1 MSRSLAAALSRNSLR
16 VGLFVTVAVVLLIAL
31 RSCEQELQ
39 VTATAYNSVSA
50 QTDTKPN
57 LGAWGDE
64 ILPGMPVLAVSEDLV
79 ELGLERAHEDVRVEG
94 FEEEFVVLDK
104 MHRRWSKK
112 IDIYMGTD
120 VKSRQ
125 GLRHTGSA
133 HRLVELNPVPSL

>member
-1 MSRSLAAALSRNSLR
+1 MSRSLAMALSRNSVR
-16 VGLFVTVAVVLLIAL
+16 AGLFAAVTVVLLIAL

-50 QTDTKPN
+50 QTDRKPN

-64 ILPGMPVLAVSEDLV
+64 IIPGMPVLAVSEDLV
-79 ELGLERAHEDVRVEG
+79 ELGLERGTKVRVEG
-94 FEEEFVVLDK
+94 FDDEFVVLDK

-120 VKSRQ
+120 VKAARDF
-125 GLRHTGSA
+125 GTREVRIA
-133 HRLVELNPVPSL
+133 W